1 MSPPQS
7 IQTVVNGIE
16 YEREVDPRLLLVDFI
31 RAELGLTGA
40 HSGCDDGMCGAC
52 TVKVDGQ
59 PVKSCLMLAVQA
71 NGAEVTTI
79 EGLGTETDL
88 HPVQQAFI
96 DAGAVQCGYCTP
108 GFVVAAS
115 ALLERNPAPSDAE
128 IRDGLIGNLCRCGCY
143 QNIRAAVT
151 LASGAAVPSGAEA

>member
-1 MSPPQS
+1 MSAQLS
-7 IQTVVNGIE
+7 IETVVNGVA
-16 YEREVDPRLLLVDFI
+16 YTREVDPRLLLVDFV